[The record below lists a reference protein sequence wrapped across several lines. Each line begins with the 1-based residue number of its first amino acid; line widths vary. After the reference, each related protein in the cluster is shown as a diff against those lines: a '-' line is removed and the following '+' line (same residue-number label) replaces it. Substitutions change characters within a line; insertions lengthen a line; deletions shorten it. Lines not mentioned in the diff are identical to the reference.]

1 MALPLP
7 LLAAGAALLF
17 LLTRKES
24 AYAQAPTDGSAPPQK
39 EPPPPAKTWR
49 EMPAA
54 LQEQVAAALGQLNVS
69 PVTGEVGEGP
79 ISADAIKIGTQTAAL
94 CESQGFYEVAQEL
107 RRHVQNA
114 ARKVPT
120 PPEAKAVQAVA
131 PPGLTEL
138 EKEAIARTLTLDRDP
153 KAIRALI
160 VRLKALPASP
170 EQRQFLDMAEA
181 LVLQLEAAQSTTQT
195 LQQIDEVIKSPG
207 LPQVQQAVQPLP
219 PAAIPVITP
228 PAPGKPIDQGAPDH
242 LAQHPVT
249 TTSPGVP
256 QKPPAPPPPPA
267 APVKPPPPPLP
278 PQPPAGLKLDQF
290 PDPAPKAK
298 LLATQARINANVAS
312 GRWKAGQA
320 VSKGAEVKSAQ
331 TILKGLGFGALLGT
345 GGANKDGIDSDYGG
359 KTESAVKALQ
369 QWGLSRYQDP
379 RITVDGIFGPITRRL
394 VLMRTAEAKA
404 AQQNA

>member
-69 PVTGEVGEGP
+69 PVTGEVGEGT
-79 ISADAIKIGTQTAAL
+79 ISPDALKIGTQTAAL
-94 CESQGFYEVAQEL
+94 CESQGFYEVAKEL

-219 PAAIPVITP
+219 PATIPVVTP
-228 PAPGKPIDQGAPDH
+228 ATA
-242 LAQHPVT
+242 
-249 TTSPGVP
+249 
-256 QKPPAPPPPPA
+256 PPAPPPKLPVQVEDPSLTKPPAPVPAPPA

-298 LLATQARINANVAS
+298 WLATQARINANVAAK
-312 GRWKAGQA
+312 RWTSGQA
-320 VSKGAEVKSAQ
+320 VSKGPEVKSAQ

-345 GGANKDGIDSDYGG
+345 GGANRDGIDSDYGG
-359 KTESAVKALQ
+359 KTEAAVKALQ

-379 RITVDGIFGPITRRL
+379 RITVDGVFGPITRRL